1 VRPTAAL
8 AACLLAAACAPE
20 PPGPANLLLVTLD
33 TTRADHA
40 SAYGYAR
47 DTTPVLRG
55 IAASGTRFESAYA
68 PTATTAPS
76 HATLFTSLYPLAHG
90 IVRNG
95 LELRDSESTL
105 AEILGERGYATA
117 AFVSSFVL
125 DARFGFAQGF
135 ELYDDDFEAG
145 AASFPARHEWEEHEI
160 PGGFDRPA
168 DATTR
173 RAVAWLE
180 SGRDTSRPFFLFV
193 HYFDPHAPMSPPE
206 PYGARFAPAE
216 GASRLELRIG
226 RYDGEIAFAD
236 EQIGVLLAALDRAG
250 LAERT
255 LVAVTAD
262 HGEGLLQHGQMAHGV
277 HLYEEAV
284 RVPLVLRWPGVVPAG
299 RVVEAPVA
307 LVDLA
312 PTLLE
317 LLGIA
322 PAGREF
328 QGESLVQALAD
339 GGPPAAE
346 RAVHFQR
353 RHYDGERVGDE
364 WVEGDLFGVRLGRWK
379 YLESGDGRRRE
390 LYDLASD
397 PGETA
402 NLAPER
408 AEEASRLAERIESWK
423 RASQRAGS
431 APRDLS
437 ASQREGL
444 RALGYAE

>member
-1 VRPTAAL
+1 VRRLAAL
-8 AACLLAAACAPE
+8 ALCSLAAGCAPE
-20 PPGPANLLLVTLD
+20 GPARGNLLLVTLD

-40 SAYGYAR
+40 SAYGYPR
-47 DTTPVLRG
+47 DTTPVLREL
-55 IAASGTRFESAYA
+55 AAAGTRFAQAYA
-68 PTATTAPS
+68 PSATTAPS

-95 LELRDSESTL
+95 LELRASERTL
-105 AEILGERGYATA
+105 AELLRERGYATA

-135 ELYDDDFEAG
+135 ELYDDDFEAER
-145 AASFPARHEWEEHEI
+145 ASFPARHEWEEHEI
-160 PGGFDRPA
+160 RAGFDRPA

-180 SGRDTSRPFFLFV
+180 SGRDPGRPFFLFV

-206 PYGARFAPAE
+206 PHAARFAPGP
-216 GASRLELRIG
+216 GASRLEQRIG

-236 EQIGVLLAALDRAG
+236 DQIGVLLAALARAG

-255 LVAVTAD
+255 LVAVTGD
-262 HGEGLLQHGQMAHGV
+262 HGEGLLSHGQMAHGV

-317 LLGIA
+317 LLGT
-322 PAGREF
+322 AGPEAGF
-328 QGESLVQALAD
+328 QGQSLARALVD
-339 GGPPAAE
+339 GVEPDPGHPI
-346 RAVHFQR
+346 HLQR

-364 WVEGDLFGVRLGRWK
+364 WVEGDLYGVRQGRWK
-379 YLESGDGRRRE
+379 YLESGDGSRRE
-390 LYDLASD
+390 LYDLAAD

-402 NLAPER
+402 NLVDQRPDQMRRLAAR
-408 AEEASRLAERIESWK
+408 IASWRQASRRPGE
-423 RASQRAGS
+423 
-431 APRDLS
+431 APRDLG
-437 ASQREGL
+437 ASEREGL